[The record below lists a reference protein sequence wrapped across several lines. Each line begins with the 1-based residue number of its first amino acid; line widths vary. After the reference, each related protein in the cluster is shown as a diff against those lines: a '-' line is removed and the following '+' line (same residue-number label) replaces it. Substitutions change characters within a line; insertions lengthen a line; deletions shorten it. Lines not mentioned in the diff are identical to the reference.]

1 MSALPPIAT
10 LVAYFHEDHGLLRVC
25 NRRPNL
31 CKKQSRTVALD
42 RAGLPFRVLSAQEDH
57 LGAGLPSGGPIP
69 MAAPFYLGTDRAS
82 PGIMLHAVPVFL
94 SAE

>member
-10 LVAYFHEDHGLLRVC
+10 LVAYFHEDRGLLRVC

-31 CKKQSRTVALD
+31 CKKQSRTVAFD
-42 RAGLPFRVLSAQEDH
+42 RAGLPFRVLSAQEDD
-57 LGAGLPSGGPIP
+57 LGAGLPSGPIP

-82 PGIMLHAVPVFL
+82 PGIMLHTVPVFL